1 MKIVL
6 AYSGG
11 LDTSIMIPWLKEN
24 YPGCEVIAYSANVGQ
39 GDFELDGI
47 KEKAITSGASK
58 IYVEDLQD
66 ELVNDYISPFIK
78 AGATYENRYLLGT
91 AFSRPLIARKLVEI
105 AHKEGAN
112 AICHGCT
119 GKGNDQVR
127 FEMGIKHFDPY
138 IEVIVPWRVWE
149 ITGREEAYEYAMNH
163 NIPLKFTKES
173 SYSKD
178 KNIFHL
184 SHEGLDLEDPAN
196 APKYDEILEM
206 GVTPEKARDVPVMIE
221 LGFSEGLPVSIDK
234 EQMSLL
240 EIIKKLNTIGGEN
253 GIGILDMVENRLVG
267 MKSRGVYETPGGTII
282 YKAHELLESIC
293 LDKDLLHE
301 KQHIALKIGELLY
314 SAKFYSPLMESYLA
328 FTEKASENVSGNVK
342 LKLYKGNIICMGI
355 ESPNSLHSLSIS
367 SFENNDDYDQ
377 YDAKG
382 FVNIYGLSNKIMA
395 KKLGGKK

>member
-11 LDTSIMIPWLKEN
+11 LDTSVMIPWLKEN

-39 GDFELDGI
+39 GDFELEGI
-47 KEKAITSGASK
+47 EEKAIASGASK
-58 IYVEDLQD
+58 IYVEDIQE
-66 ELVNDYISPFIK
+66 ELVNDYIAPFIK
-78 AGATYENRYLLGT
+78 AGATYENSYLLGT
-91 AFSRPLIARKLVEI
+91 AFSRPLIAKKLVEV
-105 AHKEGAN
+105 AHKEGAQ

-119 GKGNDQVR
+119 GKGNDQIR
-127 FEMGIKHFDPY
+127 FEMGIKHFDPDM
-138 IEVIVPWRVWE
+138 EVIVPWRVWE
-149 ITGREEAYEYAMNH
+149 ITGREEAYEYAMKH
-163 NIPLKFTKES
+163 NISLKFTKES

-206 GVTPEKARDVPVMIE
+206 GVTPEKAPDEPTMINI
-221 LGFSEGLPVSIDK
+221 GFFEGLPTSIDE

-240 EIIKKLNTIGGEN
+240 EIIKKLNTVGGEN

-282 YKAHELLESIC
+282 HKAHELLESIC

-301 KQHIALKIGELLY
+301 KQHMALKIGELLY
-314 SAKFYSPLMESYLA
+314 NAKFYSPLMDSYLA

-355 ESPNSLHSLSIS
+355 ESPNSLHSLGIS
-367 SFENNDDYDQ
+367 SFENNGDYDQ

-382 FVNIYGLSNKIMA
+382 FVNIYSLSNRIMA
-395 KKLGGKK
+395 KKLGGK